1 MIATTD
7 IGQYSSGG
15 QREDVRWT
23 RAEKFAGQAKKFEV
37 RSLKL
42 RPRSSAACR
51 EEDVRAIVTGGSRG
65 IGLAIAKAILAA
77 KGQVMITG
85 LDGDRLGRSVQMLGQ
100 ASGDPARVDGAAVD
114 VRNRAGVEKLVG
126 DAVRKFGGLDLLVN
140 NAGVGAFADV
150 ATMSDDEW
158 ARVIDTNLTGVFLC
172 TRAAIPAIKKS
183 GGGWIVN
190 IASLAG
196 RNYFPGGAAY
206 CASKAGLIAFSES
219 VMQEVRYDNIRVSV
233 VMPGS
238 VATEFSGPTASSED
252 SWKLSPDDV
261 AEVVMD
267 LVRHPGRSLPSKVE
281 IRPSKPKS
289 R

>member
-1 MIATTD
+1 
-7 IGQYSSGG
+7 
-15 QREDVRWT
+15 
-23 RAEKFAGQAKKFEV
+23 
-37 RSLKL
+37 
-42 RPRSSAACR
+42 
-51 EEDVRAIVTGGSRG
+51 VRAIVTGGSRG
-65 IGLAIAKAILAA
+65 IGFAIAKAILAA

-85 LDGDRLGRSVQMLGQ
+85 LDGDRLGRAVQMLGQ
-100 ASGDPARVDGAAVD
+100 AAGDPARVDGAAVD

-150 ATMSDDEW
+150 ATMSDDDW

-172 TRAAIPAIKKS
+172 TRAVIPAIKKS

-219 VMQEVRYDNIRVSV
+219 VMQEVRYDNIRVTV